1 MARAFS
7 LVLLL
12 ACLVASALSFA
23 PAGMRA
29 RPSALSMQLPST
41 PSSPSSTRSQR
52 IAQLQRFSATFAP
65 AVAALVAA
73 PLLSRAAEAVAAAAD
88 AAPVKVPLGPPPTN
102 FGLAFKDFY
111 TDCQQVRLLG
121 GEELVSDVWGCIL
134 CMCEG
139 VEGLIG
145 AKGVVERLMWC
156 LVLLAGWSKRGGRKC
171 GRDRRGGR
179 VNRDGRWENLVM

>member
-1 MARAFS
+1 MQQRGGRNLQQVPFTKMARAFS

-23 PAGMRA
+23 PAAMRA

-111 TDCQQVRLLG
+111 TDCQQVRFG
-121 GEELVSDVWGCIL
+121 VRGVGKSWVQKCGAAFVHVWGRARVD
-134 CMCEG
+134 G
-139 VEGLIG
+139 G
-145 AKGVVERLMWC
+145 KGCGGGGDMVS
-156 LVLLAGWSKRGGRKC
+156 LLAGRIKEGGLEI
-171 GRDRRGGR
+171 
-179 VNRDGRWENLVM
+179 V